1 MAKSAFLKSS
11 IAKKYWM
18 ALTGLFLCLFL
29 VGHLL
34 GNLQLLAGN
43 NIEAALQFNKYALF
57 MTTNPAVKLLSYL
70 TYVSIIFHA
79 IDGIYLA
86 IQNKKARPVAYAM
99 TDSSKNSSFSS
110 KNMAVLGTVV
120 LVFIATHMVN
130 FWAKMHFDN
139 NMPLVT
145 KTMNNG
151 GQTQSQ
157 LIGIPGSTIP
167 SIPLPPGGS
176 LKALVEQNNSQ
187 PGNPTKLI
195 LEGSNVV
202 KDAKTGEVLFVGF
215 KDLHKLT
222 YAFFKSKAKLFNAI
236 PNEGLVFTLF
246 YVLSMAILGFHLWHG
261 FQSAFQSLGIN
272 NPKWTPTIKFVGK
285 AFSVIVPLLFAIIPL
300 FIHFSK

>member
-1 MAKSAFLKSS
+1 
-11 IAKKYWM
+11 
-18 ALTGLFLCLFL
+18 
-29 VGHLL
+29 
-34 GNLQLLAGN
+34 
-43 NIEAALQFNKYALF
+43 
-57 MTTNPAVKLLSYL
+57 
-70 TYVSIIFHA
+70 
-79 IDGIYLA
+79 
-86 IQNKKARPVAYAM
+86 
-99 TDSSKNSSFSS
+99 
-110 KNMAVLGTVV
+110 
-120 LVFIATHMVN
+120 
-130 FWAKMHFDN
+130 
-139 NMPLVT
+139 MPLVT

-261 FQSAFQSLGIN
+261 FQSAFQSLGVN
-272 NPKWTPTIKFVGK
+272 GKFTPAIKSFGK
-285 AFSVIVPLLFAIIPL
+285 AFSVIVAVLFAIIPIY
-300 FIHFSK
+300 IHFFTK